1 MRNEENDAVRVNNL
15 SRLTNIQAIKTSI
28 EDEMVRERINK
39 LAE

>member
-1 MRNEENDAVRVNNL
+1 MRNEENDAVRGNSL
-15 SRLTNIQAIKTSI
+15 SRLTNIYAIKTSI